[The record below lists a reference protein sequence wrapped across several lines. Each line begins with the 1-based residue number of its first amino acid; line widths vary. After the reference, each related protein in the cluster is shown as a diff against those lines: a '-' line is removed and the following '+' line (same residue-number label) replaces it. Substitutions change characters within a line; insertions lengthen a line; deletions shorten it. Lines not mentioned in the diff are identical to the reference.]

1 MILGA
6 IPGSA
11 FLGINAPTY
20 LYQLMSASRET
31 YLFHHL
37 DTEKY
42 RLLIDQI
49 LKMKGSAPEESFK
62 GNGLLL
68 QILGELFRDTKF
80 DEQNWEKN
88 CIADEIKFHLDM
100 HYSDKLKR
108 KEVARKFGVHPNYLT
123 RIFREKYDIAPK
135 QYLLHLK
142 LEKACQLLR
151 STDLPVATIAGS
163 MGFDDAMAFS
173 KLFKKTYGCTPT
185 HFRCAETAP
194 L

>member
-1 MILGA
+1 M
-6 IPGSA
+6 
-11 FLGINAPTY
+11 Y

-37 DTEKY
+37 DT
-42 RLLIDQI
+42 
-49 LKMKGSAPEESFK
+49 
-62 GNGLLL
+62 
-68 QILGELFRDTKF
+68 
-80 DEQNWEKN
+80 
-88 CIADEIKFHLDM
+88 
-100 HYSDKLKR
+100 
-108 KEVARKFGVHPNYLT
+108 
-123 RIFREKYDIAPK
+123 EKYDIAPK

>member
-11 FLGINAPTY
+11 FLGINAPMY

-37 DTEKY
+37 DT
-42 RLLIDQI
+42 
-49 LKMKGSAPEESFK
+49 
-62 GNGLLL
+62 
-68 QILGELFRDTKF
+68 
-80 DEQNWEKN
+80 
-88 CIADEIKFHLDM
+88 
-100 HYSDKLKR
+100 
-108 KEVARKFGVHPNYLT
+108 
-123 RIFREKYDIAPK
+123 EKYDIAPK